1 MKLGISKLFNLYP
14 GEGLR
19 AFYLLIFGIGVGL
32 FMACIDLGAT
42 VLFLDHFSGADLPEV
57 FVYSGLLG
65 TFLASVYAYLNQ
77 RVSFAKLA
85 GVFIFIF
92 SGSYLYI
99 YYDLTVNYNIEIIK
113 LAFILSAPLSIVML
127 MIFQNLTNALY
138 DISQVK
144 RLSKRLSFG
153 LVIGAA
159 AFLFSVKWL
168 HPLLALNLSHYLLFG
183 VLAGFL
189 TVALLVA
196 LIVNFRKLNELQVSA
211 QYVGY
216 KNKYR
221 KLLKDKYF
229 LLLSAFV
236 IITAVTVLIV
246 NYSYLTVIHD
256 QFILEQ
262 NSQVKLLNFVSLFTG
277 SIIIAAYIIQAFV
290 SQWVIRQYGMRAA
303 LLILPVLLVIIMGI
317 AYGVGTYFGYTTASP
332 NFFLF
337 FIIMLA
343 SKAVVY
349 ALETGLLDPVFKLYF
364 FPISSSLRFDIQSK
378 IEGVVKLF
386 AYLLGGG
393 LLMFIAHYEGVNLI
407 HYPLI
412 VIGLTVIW
420 GLVIFNV
427 SSVYKH
433 LLKKNLD
440 KQQDIIKDTA
450 SYSESYFDHL
460 VKRTLEQGPDEMP
473 RYLKVLNIL
482 DPILY
487 KHVLVRLLENDD
499 PNIQEFVLQEVD
511 ELCLLDAIPVL
522 EKIMESKYFPVLRTS
537 ELIKSVHHR
546 LKGAEFRLEKLKY
559 IEQLT
564 LSKLPNERV
573 FGALLT
579 TYADDDMKG
588 KLLNKL
594 FRDPNTE
601 VKYHA
606 ITAAAGSDNLDLHNN
621 LVEKLSSPAFSNA
634 AVAAITA
641 TGEQLF
647 HMLETAFFLSGQKQK
662 TQLRIVQIYGRI
674 GSERAVELLIKKL
687 NYPNQNVIA
696 EVLNALSKCSFK
708 LDEAKALQIRSE
720 LEDVC
725 NTIIWNMSVLLDL
738 KRSKASD
745 LLIHAMEKEIEYNYE
760 NIFRLLALIY
770 DAQSVE
776 LVKKNI
782 NSGDVEEAEFASELL
797 DVFVADEVKPML
809 IPIINT
815 SQYEEKVQQLKFKFP
830 TEPMEKHEVLVN
842 LIQRDYKWVNRWTKA
857 CALRELSESKTS
869 EDINVFAANIVN
881 PDSILRETATE
892 AIYNLYKDQLA
903 VYEERYFDNKR
914 YLLTKETI
922 RKILKEKEQ
931 EDADT
936 QMLKFDLI
944 AFLNQVP
951 DFKAVPGLALSE
963 IAKNMHHKYYNPG
976 DIIERYESLAEVDYF
991 VVYEGVVSV
1000 FKNDIHYKDY
1010 KRGDFIHQLDWVDQK
1025 DTQVKI
1031 KAQDHVELF
1040 KIRKHD
1046 LNELMSFYDEIPYS
1060 LLEKAGMDLTKE
1072 ILETTY

>member
-14 GEGLR
+14 GEGVR

-32 FMACIDLGAT
+32 FIACIDLGAT
-42 VLFLDHFSGADLPEV
+42 VLFLDNFSGDDLPEI
-57 FVYSGLLG
+57 FIYSGLLG
-65 TFLASVYAYLNQ
+65 TFLASVYTYLNQ

-168 HPLLALNLSHYLLFG
+168 HPLLAFNLCHYLLFG

-262 NSQVKLLNFVSLFTG
+262 NSQVKLLNFVSLLTG

-317 AYGVGTYFGYTTASP
+317 AYGVGTYFGYTAASP

-337 FIIMLA
+337 FIIILA
-343 SKAVVY
+343 GKAVVFS
-349 ALETGLLDPVFKLYF
+349 LETGLLDPVFKLYF
-364 FPISSSLRFDIQSK
+364 FPINSTLRFDIQSK
-378 IEGVVKLF
+378 VEGVVKLF
-386 AYLLGGG
+386 AYIVGGG
-393 LLMFIAHYEGVNLI
+393 LLMLIARYEVIDLI

-412 VIGLTVIW
+412 VIGLAIIW
-420 GLVIFNV
+420 GVVILSV
-427 SSVYKH
+427 SKVYRH
-433 LLKKNLD
+433 LLKDNLD
-440 KQQDIIKDTA
+440 KQQDIIKGTA
-450 SYSESYFDHL
+450 SYAESYFDQL
-460 VKRTLEQGPDEMP
+460 VKRTLAQGAKEMP
-473 RYLKVLNIL
+473 RHLKVLNIL

-487 KHVLVRLLENDD
+487 KRVLIKLLENDD
-499 PNIQEFVLQEVD
+499 PAIQGYVLQEVD

-537 ELIKSVHHR
+537 ELILAVHNK

-564 LSKLPNERV
+564 LSKLPDERV

-579 TYADDDMKG
+579 TYANDDMKG

-606 ITAAAGSDNLDLHNN
+606 VTAAAGSDNMDLHNN
-621 LVEKLSSPAFSNA
+621 LIEKLSSPAFSNA

-696 EVLNALSKCSFK
+696 EVLNALSKCTFK
-708 LDEAKALQIRSE
+708 LDDAKALQIRSE

-725 NTIIWNMSVLLDL
+725 NTTIWNMSVLLDL
-738 KRSKASD
+738 RNANASE
-745 LLIHAMEKEIEYNYE
+745 LLLHAMEKEIEYNYE

-797 DVFVADEVKPML
+797 EVFVADEVKPML

-857 CALRELSESKTS
+857 CALRELSESNQS

-892 AIYNLYKDQLA
+892 AIYNLHQDQLS
-903 VYEERYFDNKR
+903 VYEERYLDNNR

-922 RKILKEKEQ
+922 HKILEEKAHEAN
-931 EDADT
+931 DKS
-936 QMLKFDLI
+936 MLKFDLI
-944 AFLNQVP
+944 AFLNQVHEL
-951 DFKAVPGLALSE
+951 KEIPGLALSE
-963 IAKNMHHKYYNPG
+963 IAKNMSQKQFNPG
-976 DIIERYESLAEVDYF
+976 DIMERYESLAGMDYF

-1000 FKNDIHYKDY
+1000 FKNDLHFKDY
-1010 KRGDFIHQLDWVDQK
+1010 SKGEFIHQLDWVDKK
-1025 DTQVKI
+1025 DTKI
-1031 KAQDHVELF
+1031 KLKAQDSVTLF
-1040 KIRKHD
+1040 KIRRHD
-1046 LNELMSFYDEIPYS
+1046 FNELMSFYDEIPSS
-1060 LLEKAGMDLTKE
+1060 LLQRAGVRSKKE
-1072 ILETTY
+1072 RLEMT